1 MPIYNLM
8 EYSDSKTSE
17 ILCQYCGDGQLY
29 RSAGQ
34 TNAAGIKDLKIM
46 VPLKYLSIFSRTIEM
61 LLIICEI
68 NLVLTWSENC
78 VISTV
83 TNQAIRF
90 PITITKCYVLVV
102 TLSTQVITKLLQ
114 QFKSS
119 FKRTINW
126 NKYLS
131 KLTMQR

>member
-1 MPIYNLM
+1 MIQKHLKFCANTVEM
-8 EYSDSKTSE
+8 D
-17 ILCQYCGDGQLY
+17 QLY
-29 RSAGQ
+29 RSVGQ
-34 TNAAGIKDLKIM
+34 TNAAGTKDLKIM
-46 VPLKYLSIFSRTIEM
+46 VPLKYLSIFPRTIETP
-61 LLIICEI
+61 LINSEI

-83 TNQAIRF
+83 TNQAITF
-90 PITITKCYVLVV
+90 PITITKCYAMVV
-102 TLSTQVITKLLQ
+102 TLSTQVNTKLLQ

>member
-1 MPIYNLM
+1 MIQKHLKFCANTVEM
-8 EYSDSKTSE
+8 D
-17 ILCQYCGDGQLY
+17 QLY

-34 TNAAGIKDLKIM
+34 TNAAGTKDLKIM
-46 VPLKYLSIFSRTIEM
+46 VPLKYLSIFPRTIEM
-61 LLIICEI
+61 PLINSEI

-83 TNQAIRF
+83 TNQAITF
-90 PITITKCYVLVV
+90 PITITKCYAIVV
-102 TLSTQVITKLLQ
+102 TLSTQVNTKLLQ

>member
-1 MPIYNLM
+1 MIQKHLKFCANTVEM
-8 EYSDSKTSE
+8 D
-17 ILCQYCGDGQLY
+17 QLY

-34 TNAAGIKDLKIM
+34 TNAAGTKDLKIM
-46 VPLKYLSIFSRTIEM
+46 VPLKYLSIFPRTIEM
-61 LLIICEI
+61 PLINSEI

-83 TNQAIRF
+83 TNQAITF
-90 PITITKCYVLVV
+90 PITITKCYALVV
-102 TLSTQVITKLLQ
+102 TLSTQVNTKLLQ

>member
-1 MPIYNLM
+1 MIQKHLKFCANTVEM
-8 EYSDSKTSE
+8 D
-17 ILCQYCGDGQLY
+17 QLY

-34 TNAAGIKDLKIM
+34 TNAAGTKDLKIM
-46 VPLKYLSIFSRTIEM
+46 VPLKYLSIFPRTIEM
-61 LLIICEI
+61 PLINSEI

-83 TNQAIRF
+83 TNQAITF
-90 PITITKCYVLVV
+90 PITITKCYALVV
-102 TLSTQVITKLLQ
+102 TLSTQANTKLLQ

>member
-1 MPIYNLM
+1 MIQKHLKFCANTVEM
-8 EYSDSKTSE
+8 D
-17 ILCQYCGDGQLY
+17 QLY

-34 TNAAGIKDLKIM
+34 TNAAGTKDLKIM
-46 VPLKYLSIFSRTIEM
+46 VPLKYLSIFPRTIEM
-61 LLIICEI
+61 PLINSEI
-68 NLVLTWSENC
+68 NLVLIWSENC

-83 TNQAIRF
+83 TNQAITF
-90 PITITKCYVLVV
+90 PITITKCYALVV
-102 TLSTQVITKLLQ
+102 TLSTQVNTKLLQ